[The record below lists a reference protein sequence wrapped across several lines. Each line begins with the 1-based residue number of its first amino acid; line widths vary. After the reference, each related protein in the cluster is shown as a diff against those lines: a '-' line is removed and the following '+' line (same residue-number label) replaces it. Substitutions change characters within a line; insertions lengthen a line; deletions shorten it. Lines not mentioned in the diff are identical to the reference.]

1 MLATVCSVVKK
12 LNSLTFIVVLVLL
25 LRNYQLIFIPSAIPT
40 FVLIKQT
47 DLVSNAQSDAIK
59 KKGVSLKEDK

>member
-1 MLATVCSVVKK
+1 MLATVCSVAKK
-12 LNSLTFIVVLVLL
+12 LNSLSFIVVLVLL
-25 LRNYQLIFIPSAIPT
+25 LRNYQLIFIPSAVPT

-47 DLVSNAQSDAIK
+47 DLVSNAQSDAIM